1 MLDAKGGHLETTS
14 GFFLAPRVALVSFS
28 GLNAGHLARIAAPA
42 TASGETGDVLSW
54 NRREDWAILRFA
66 AATGPV
72 PPRAASPPQVGDRCF
87 FLDAQGEAGRVI
99 LETAVVGLSDN
110 GDLFLGE
117 RAGEASFGSPVL
129 NEFGQV
135 VAVVAGSRSLGDV
148 PGDGL
153 AYARMRGGAPRGT
166 RARPVPALPAED
178 AASRSLDDLA
188 RTGVFVRPLV
198 RRTS

>member
-129 NEFGQV
+129 NEFG
-135 VAVVAGSRSLGDV
+135 
-148 PGDGL
+148 
-153 AYARMRGGAPRGT
+153 RGGGGQPVARGRAWR
-166 RARPVPALPAED
+166 RARLRQD
-178 AASRSLDDLA
+178 ARGRAARHPRSPGAGPSR
-188 RTGVFVRPLV
+188 
-198 RRTS
+198 